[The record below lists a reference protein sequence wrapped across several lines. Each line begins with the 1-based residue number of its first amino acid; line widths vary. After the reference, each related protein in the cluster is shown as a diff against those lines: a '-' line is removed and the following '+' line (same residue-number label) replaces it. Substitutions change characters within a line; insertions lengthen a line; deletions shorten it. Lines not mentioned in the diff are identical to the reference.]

1 MMTNRTECKKR
12 IECLKKRL
20 TELQLDGALYIYP
33 IDVFYFTA
41 TRQNAALWIPSDG
54 EPVLFVR
61 KSFVRAEEEAGI
73 DDIRQFP
80 RNKEFGTLIPG
91 QRIGMTF
98 DVIPIQQ
105 FHYYQSILP
114 NREFVDITQVHR
126 ETRSLK
132 SEWELERMRHSGV
145 QLSRVF
151 ASMIDYI
158 RPGIRELDIAAEF
171 EMRLRRIGGEGFV
184 RMRAFNQELFM
195 GLTVSGKNA
204 AAGGFFDGAATGVGL
219 SNAAAHGASESIIGR
234 HQPIMLDYTGIFDGY
249 IVDMTRMYVCGQ
261 LADHF
266 HHAFEIA
273 RTIQDR
279 IAEQLKPGTRCSDLY
294 EQASA
299 LASDAGLA
307 GNFMGPPGEQAGFV
321 GHGVG
326 LELDEYPVLAP
337 NFDVP
342 LQLGQTIAVEP
353 KFTFAG
359 QGIVGIE
366 NTYAV
371 TEQGGEKISVLGDE
385 LMTIDEDVVV

>member
-1 MMTNRTECKKR
+1 MTNRLECMNR
-12 IECLKKRL
+12 IERLKARL
-20 TELQLDGALYIYP
+20 AELQLDGALYIYP

-41 TRQNAALWIPSDG
+41 TRQNATLWIPSDG
-54 EPVLFVR
+54 DPVLFVR
-61 KSFVRAEEEAGI
+61 KSLVRAGEEAGI
-73 DDIRQFP
+73 VDVRGFP
-80 RNKEFGTLIPG
+80 RSKEFDTLISG
-91 QRIGMTF
+91 RKIGMTF
-98 DVIPIQQ
+98 DVIPVQQ

-126 ETRSLK
+126 EIRSIK
-132 SEWELERMRHSGV
+132 SEWELERMRHSGA

-151 ASMIDYI
+151 ASMSEYI
-158 RPGIRELDIAAEF
+158 RPGLRELDIAAEF
-171 EMRLRRIGGEGFV
+171 EARLRRIGGEGLV

-204 AAGGFFDGAATGVGL
+204 SAGGFFNGAATGVGL
-219 SNAAAHGASESIIGR
+219 SSAAAHGASESVIAPD
-234 HQPIMLDYTGIFDGY
+234 QPIMMDYTGIFDGY
-249 IVDMTRMYVCGQ
+249 IVDMTRMYVCGR

-266 HHAFEIA
+266 QQAFKVA
-273 RTIQDR
+273 GKIQDR
-279 IAEQLKPGTRCSDLY
+279 VAEQLKPGTRCSDLY
-294 EQASA
+294 ELA
-299 LASDAGLA
+299 LTLATDAGLA
-307 GNFMGPPGEQAGFV
+307 GQFMGPPAEQAGFV

-359 QGIVGIE
+359 QGIIGIE

-371 TEQGGEKISVLGDE
+371 REQGGEKISVLSDE
-385 LMTIDEDVVV
+385 LMTIGEDVVI